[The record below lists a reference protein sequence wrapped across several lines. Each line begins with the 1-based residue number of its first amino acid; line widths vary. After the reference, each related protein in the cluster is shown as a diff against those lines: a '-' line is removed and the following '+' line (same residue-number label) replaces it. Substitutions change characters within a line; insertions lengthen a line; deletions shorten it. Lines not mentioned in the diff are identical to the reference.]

1 MAEKDMEARRKS
13 PLQDRENP
21 TQGFD
26 NPFFRDHEEGFNGQ
40 DLTIISPNR
49 SIFDESRTRK
59 DGSNVMEDVL
69 KEQAPAHAKRAV
81 VGKKGKR

>member
-1 MAEKDMEARRKS
+1 MAEKKNSM
-13 PLQDRENP
+13 QDQENP
-21 TQGFD
+21 TQGRS
-26 NPFFRDHEEGFNGQ
+26 NPFYRGRESDFNGP
-40 DLTIISPNR
+40 DLTVDSPVG
-49 SIFDESRTRK
+49 SIWDESRTRK

>member
-1 MAEKDMEARRKS
+1 MGEIEKSGKS

-21 TQGFD
+21 TQGFH
-26 NPFFRDHEEGFNGQ
+26 NPFYRDHEEDFRGPE
-40 DLTIISPNR
+40 LTIDSPYGSVFR
-49 SIFDESRTRK
+49 EDRTRK

-81 VGKKGKR
+81 VGKKGGKR